1 MTRTRCPSNGVFC
14 VYCTTEQTVA
24 GRLVLLAE
32 TEGASSG
39 GLWDLHNRPWL
50 GHPRRCGARCSSLRV
65 WAGEMSSTRE
75 DKDGAREARVS
86 RWGRQKEARS
96 GFLRATPNRFPGK
109 TYLHTQDSARSYLG
123 ELWHVSIEQMDIFL
137 KSFLAEMFIPLKRG
151 CLSCFCPIHKTQ
163 CNPKCDPLWIRL
175 LPCISELLR
184 QGFDILVR
192 KSTWILFNNNRNKN
206 EKHGNL
212 KRLTKQVPFCSVLG
226 YNHIFCKTPYETL

>member
-1 MTRTRCPSNGVFC
+1 MVGPS
-14 VYCTTEQTVA
+14 EAAQ
-24 GRLVLLAE
+24 
-32 TEGASSG
+32 
-39 GLWDLHNRPWL
+39 
-50 GHPRRCGARCSSLRV
+50 CGACGSLPV
-65 WAGEMSSTRE
+65 PACVSWWNLFHTRG
-75 DKDGAREARVS
+75 DRLRNGGPQS
-86 RWGRQKEARS
+86 QWGRQKEARS

-151 CLSCFCPIHKTQ
+151 CLSCFCQIHKTQ